1 MKTSYFKGSVY
12 FNHKHGCQ
20 KCTIDG
26 VYIGG
31 RMTFPYSDC
40 PLRSDHS
47 FRSRLEP
54 GHHRESFIIERLPI
68 DMVKDFVIAD
78 SLHLL
83 ELGAMRRLIHIWKDG
98 LKDHHEKWNKRDIL
112 ELNQLLDECNK
123 QLPKEIH
130 RRFRYLEKLSF
141 WKGTEYRS
149 LLLYAGIVVLK
160 KFLSSSA
167 YVHFVTLFAATTICT
182 TKFHRH
188 LLPLAH
194 QLFNDFIEDYGDLYG
209 REHIVSNIHNL
220 CHVVDDVKRF
230 GELPKI
236 GTYPYENKL
245 RIIKLKLKQ
254 CNKVLDQA
262 ANRII
267 EESTSKIPNS
277 SSDKNLKIEA
287 KYPFKLP
294 DNNMTFY
301 KEIFCRDGFS
311 LSIRTFGDMWF
322 MTNTKKNRV
331 FKFIY
336 ATLDKDNMAQ
346 IFGSPLHDQEN
357 FFDAPFQSSRLLIF
371 LSNLKVKEKLLR
383 FPVNDLK
390 CKMVC
395 FGFDDKYVLL
405 PLLHTFEENE

>member
-1 MKTSYFKGSVY
+1 MKGTVY

-26 VYIGG
+26 VFIGG
-31 RMTFPYSDC
+31 RMTFPHSDC
-40 PLRSDHS
+40 PLRTDRS

-54 GHHRESFIIERLPI
+54 GHHRVNSIIERLPI

-83 ELGAMRRLIHIWKDG
+83 ELGAMRRLINIWKDG
-98 LKDHHEKWNKRDIL
+98 LKNHQEKWNKRDIL
-112 ELNQLLDECNK
+112 EVNQSLNECNK

-130 RRFRYLEKLSF
+130 RRFRSLEKLNF
-141 WKGTEYRS
+141 WKRTEYRS
-149 LLLYAGIVVLK
+149 LLLYAGIVVLRK
-160 KFLSSSA
+160 SLSSSA
-167 YVHFVTLFAATTICT
+167 YVHFVTLFAATPICT
-182 TKFHRH
+182 TKYYQH

-194 QLFNDFIEDYGDLYG
+194 QLFNDFIEVYGDLYG
-209 REHIVSNIHNL
+209 RENIVSNIHNL

-254 CNKVLDQA
+254 CNKVLEQA

-267 EESTSKIPNS
+267 EESTSKIPDSRSDENS
-277 SSDKNLKIEA
+277 TSEA
-287 KYPFKLP
+287 KYPFKLL
-294 DNNMTFY
+294 NNNLTFY
-301 KEIFCRDGFS
+301 KQIIGRDGFS

-322 MTNTKKNRV
+322 MTHTKKNQI

-336 ATLDKDNMAQ
+336 ATLKNGSAQ
-346 IFGSPLHDQEN
+346 VYGLPLHNQED
-357 FFDAPFQSSRLLIF
+357 FFDTPFQSSRLLVF
-371 LSNLKVKEKLLR
+371 LSDLKVKPDLFE
-383 FPVNDLK
+383 FPLSDLI
-390 CKMVC
+390 CKMAC
-395 FGFDDKYVLL
+395 FKFDCKYVLL
-405 PLLHTFEENE
+405 PLLHTFEENK